1 MLADLAKHFDVHS
14 NQIAQWKE
22 QLLERASAVFDGR
35 GGGLEPTF
43 DVKSEHA
50 KIGELTLENDILED
64 ALGRGN
70 QPGARL

>member
-1 MLADLAKHFDVHS
+1 VEGAVTRKG
-14 NQIAQWKE
+14 ICRIR
-22 QLLERASAVFDGR
+22 RAWGR
-35 GGGLEPTF
+35 GLEPTF